1 MLKHYF
7 CFIFAN
13 ISVSICVLHENK
25 LIKIK
30 EKTNENRLFDI
41 VDSCVDLSTH
51 FKMKSYILRALICCY
66 QCHQKPNT
74 STT

>member
-13 ISVSICVLHENK
+13 IFVSICVLNENK

-41 VDSCVDLSTH
+41 VDSCVDLSTR
-51 FKMKSYILRALICCY
+51 FKMKSYILRALICCC